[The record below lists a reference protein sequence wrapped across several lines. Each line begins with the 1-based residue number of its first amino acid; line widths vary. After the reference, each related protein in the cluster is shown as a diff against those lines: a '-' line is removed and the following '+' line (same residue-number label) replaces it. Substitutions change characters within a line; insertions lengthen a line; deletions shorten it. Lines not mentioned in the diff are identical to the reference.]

1 MDEFKLCADGG
12 WNWPQIRRG
21 GSHEI
26 IPIGRDHLV
35 ERGAFRV
42 ADDDHAVRM
51 IERIEGSII
60 TPLARINQ
68 VIGVALLP
76 NVKRSS
82 RAEEIDSGSLDLRI
96 ENHGGSLEYGPIL
109 RIDDNPPCFDQR
121 YCQLELPGQSRTVM
135 NGAINDELGLAG

>member
-1 MDEFKLCADGG
+1 MPVQVIIVNLREIKGGADGG

-26 IPIGRDHLV
+26 VDLGRDHLV

-68 VIGVALLP
+68 LIGVVLLP
-76 NVKRSS
+76 NVQRLS
-82 RAEEIDSGSLDLRI
+82 RAEEIDSRSLDLRI
-96 ENHGGSLEYGPIL
+96 ENHGGSLE
-109 RIDDNPPCFDQR
+109 
-121 YCQLELPGQSRTVM
+121 
-135 NGAINDELGLAG
+135 